1 MRRYLPGVLA
11 AAVLL
16 GCQEDL
22 TSPAAC
28 PAMCPGGTPQIIDE
42 IINPIPN
49 SDSSFQGYVQPP
61 AAAALLVSNGLLGY
75 EERAVMRFPT
85 RPDSVS
91 VRDTLRS
98 YVIDSVAFGFNVVAR
113 DTNATGLQL
122 LVYRMPT
129 TIDSTTSYAQVDP
142 SFVAENLITAI
153 PIADTLKRGAVR
165 TVLRGIDLAKVAIQP
180 ADSGILALG
189 VRLDAPVFT
198 GVRLGATAGG
208 NGGVFS
214 TYVTLD
220 VPDTGSAK
228 LRSFPLVATFNSTLA
243 PVTEPDDST
252 LLELGGMPAARSLLR
267 FVLPARIRD
276 SATIVRATLE
286 LTPVAPVPG
295 LPSDPVRLLARAVRS
310 DVGPK
315 SPIESRFGL
324 GVDTVEAGTANTV
337 DMEVVRL
344 VQQVWLADSAA
355 PTAIMLSLVPELEAG
370 SFSRPLFYST
380 RAADP
385 ALRPRL
391 RISYLFSFPFENP

>member
-1 MRRYLPGVLA
+1 VRRYLPGVLA

-28 PAMCPGGTPQIIDE
+28 PAMCPGGNPQIIDE
-42 IINPIPN
+42 ILSPITN
-49 SDSSFQGYVQPP
+49 SDSSFQGYVQSP

-75 EERAVMRFPT
+75 EDRAVMRFPS

-122 LVYRMPT
+122 LVYRLPR
-129 TIDSTTSYAQVDP
+129 TIDSSTTYALADP
-142 SFVAENLITAI
+142 SFVPENLITAI
-153 PIADTLKRGAVR
+153 PIADSLKGGAVR
-165 TVLRGIDLAKVAIQP
+165 TVLRGTDLAKVAIQP
-180 ADSGILALG
+180 ADSGVLALG
-189 VRLDAPVFT
+189 IRLDAPVFT

-228 LRSFPLVATFNSTLA
+228 QRSFPLVATFNSTLA
-243 PVTEPDDST
+243 AVTEPDDST
-252 LLELGGMPAARSLLR
+252 VLELGGIPAARSLLR
-267 FVLPARIRD
+267 FVVPARIRD

-286 LTPVAPVPG
+286 LTPVAPIPG
-295 LPSDPVRLLARAVRS
+295 LPSDPVRLLARAIRS

-315 SPIESRFGL
+315 SPVESRFGVGL
-324 GVDTVEAGTANTV
+324 DTVEAGTASTV
-337 DMEVVRL
+337 EMEVVRL
-344 VQQVWLADSAA
+344 VQQVWLADSTA
-355 PTAIMLSLVPELEAG
+355 PTGIMLSLIPELEAG

-380 RAADP
+380 RAIDP

-391 RISYLFSFPFENP
+391 RISYLLSFPFENP